1 MSLEDGKRVLAIEAQ
16 AILALVARLDTQF
29 IDAVDILYQ
38 CQGKIVVIGM
48 GKSGLIG
55 AKLASTFAST
65 GTPAFFMHAAEGVHG
80 DIGMITHNDVA
91 LIISNSG
98 ETAEILQI
106 LASIK
111 RLGVPIVALVGNPHS
126 TIAKE
131 SNAVLDVSVAEE
143 ACPLGLTPTAST
155 TAALAMGDSL
165 AVALLRKR
173 GFQEQDFAHVHPGG
187 MLGKR
192 LLLRVSDLLHEG
204 EAIPR
209 VQEHTSM
216 KAVILEMTSKKL
228 GLTTVDDKE
237 GHLLGVITDGDLR
250 RGIEQHLNLLSLNAK
265 TIMSTHPRTIH
276 NNALAAEALQVME
289 HHAITSLVVTDHQ
302 GNTTG
307 VLHLHDILKSGII

>member
-1 MSLEDGKRVLAIEAQ
+1 MSIEDGKRVLTIEAQ
-16 AILALVARLDTQF
+16 AIFALVARLDTQF
-29 IDAVDILYQ
+29 SDAVDILYQ

-65 GTPAFFMHAAEGVHG
+65 GTPAFFLHAAEGVHG
-80 DIGMITHNDVA
+80 DIGMIDHSDVA

-106 LASIK
+106 LTAIK
-111 RLGVPIVALVGNPHS
+111 RIGVLIVTLAGNPHS
-126 TIAKE
+126 TIANE
-131 SNAVLDVSVAEE
+131 SNVVLNVSVNEE
-143 ACPLGLTPTAST
+143 ACPLGLAPTAST

-187 MLGKR
+187 TLGKR
-192 LLLRVSDLLHEG
+192 LLLRVSNLLHE
-204 EAIPR
+204 EKTIPR
-209 VQEHTSM
+209 VQENTSM

-250 RGIEQHLNLLSLNAK
+250 RGLEQNTNILSLNAK
-265 TIMSTHPRTIH
+265 AIMSTHPRTIH
-276 NNALAAEALQVME
+276 KDALAAEALHVME
-289 HHAITSLVVTDHQ
+289 HYAITSLLVTDLQ
-302 GNTTG
+302 GRTTG
-307 VLHLHDILKSGII
+307 VLHLHDILKSGVI

>member
-1 MSLEDGKRVLAIEAQ
+1 MSVEDGKRVLTIEAQ

-29 IDAVDILYQ
+29 TDAIDILYR
-38 CQGKIVVIGM
+38 CQGKIVVIGI

-65 GTPAFFMHAAEGVHG
+65 GTPAFFLHAAEGVHG

-98 ETAEILQI
+98 ETSEIVQL
-106 LASIK
+106 LAAIK
-111 RLGVPIVALVGNPHS
+111 RLGVPIVALVGNPRS

-131 SNAVLDVSVAEE
+131 SNAVLDVSVEEE
-143 ACPLGLTPTAST
+143 ACPLGLAPTAST

-165 AVALLRKR
+165 AVALLNRR
-173 GFQEQDFAHVHPGG
+173 GFQPQDFAHVHPGG
-187 MLGKR
+187 TLGKQ
-192 LLLRVSDLLHEG
+192 LLLRVSDLLHKG

-228 GLTTVDDKE
+228 GLTTVDDK
-237 GHLLGVITDGDLR
+237 GGRLVGVITDGDLR
-250 RGIEQHLNLLSLNAK
+250 RGIEQHDDLLSRNAK
-265 TIMSTHPRTIH
+265 EMMSTHPRTIH
-276 NNALAAEALQVME
+276 TNALAAEALQIME

>member
-1 MSLEDGKRVLAIEAQ
+1 MSLEDGKRVLTIEAQ

-65 GTPAFFMHAAEGVHG
+65 GTPAFFLHAAEGVHG

-111 RLGVPIVALVGNPHS
+111 RLGVPIVTLVGNPHS

-143 ACPLGLTPTAST
+143 ACPLGLAPTAST

-165 AVALLRKR
+165 AVALLNKR
-173 GFQEQDFAHVHPGG
+173 GFQPQDFAHVHPGG
-187 MLGKR
+187 TLGKQ

-250 RGIEQHLNLLSLNAK
+250 RGIEQHPDLLSLNAK

>member
-1 MSLEDGKRVLAIEAQ
+1 MSLEDGKRVLTIEAQ

-65 GTPAFFMHAAEGVHG
+65 GTPAFFLHAAEGVHG
-80 DIGMITHNDVA
+80 DIGMMAHNDVA

-111 RLGVPIVALVGNPHS
+111 RLGVPLVTLVGNPNS

-131 SNAVLDVSVAEE
+131 SNAVLDVSVEEE
-143 ACPLGLTPTAST
+143 ACPLGLAPTAST

-192 LLLRVSDLLHEG
+192 LLLRVSDLLHE
-204 EAIPR
+204 EAAIPR

-228 GLTTVDDKE
+228 GLTTVDDRE

-250 RGIEQHLNLLSLNAK
+250 RGIEQNPDLLSLNAK
-265 TIMSTHPRTIH
+265 AIMSTHPRTIH
-276 NNALAAEALQVME
+276 KDALAAEALQVME
-289 HHAITSLVVTDHQ
+289 RHAITSLVVTDHQ

-307 VLHLHDILKSGII
+307 VLHLHDLLKSGII

>member
-1 MSLEDGKRVLAIEAQ
+1 MSIEEGKRVLTIEAH
-16 AILALVARLDTQF
+16 AILALIARLDTRF
-29 IDAVDILYQ
+29 ADAVDLLYQ

-65 GTPAFFMHAAEGVHG
+65 GTPAFFLHAAEGVHG
-80 DIGMITHNDVA
+80 DIGMIAHDDVA
-91 LIISNSG
+91 LIVSNSG
-98 ETAEILQI
+98 ETPEILQV

-111 RLGVPIVALVGNPHS
+111 RLGVPIVTLVGNPHS

-131 SNAVLDVSVAEE
+131 SNTVLDVSVEEE
-143 ACPLGLTPTAST
+143 ACPLGLAPTAST

-173 GFQEQDFAHVHPGG
+173 GFQEHDFAHVHPGG
-187 MLGKR
+187 TLGKR
-192 LLLRVSDLLHEG
+192 LLLRVSDLVHEG
-204 EAIPR
+204 KAVPR

-228 GLTTVDDKE
+228 GLTTVDDGE
-237 GHLLGVITDGDLR
+237 GHLVGVITDGDLR
-250 RGIEQHLNLLSLNAK
+250 RGIEQHSDLLSLNAK
-265 TIMSTHPRTIH
+265 TIMSIHPRTIH
-276 NNALAAEALQVME
+276 NDALAAGALQVME

-302 GNTTG
+302 LTITG
-307 VLHLHDILKSGII
+307 ILHLHDILKSGII